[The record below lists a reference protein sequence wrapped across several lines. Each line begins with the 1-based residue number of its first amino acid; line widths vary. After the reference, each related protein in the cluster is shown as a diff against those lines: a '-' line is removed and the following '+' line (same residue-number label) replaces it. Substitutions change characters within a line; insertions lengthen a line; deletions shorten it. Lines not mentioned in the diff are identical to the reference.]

1 MNSSCQTSWKAAE
14 HLFLRKSFSLEK
26 ERARRSRSLI
36 IIAAAA
42 KPLKENTFRPI
53 TVRRIICLSVMSGN
67 ISTRWI
73 LYSPIF
79 LSSILIFFLCQWLIC
94 TSLLNVERNSAWLK
108 WWSPRFCLARCYVAV
123 KPSKKVKIKKCFWD
137 PMCWHTALCLHTSHR
152 HTHTHPC
159 IKTCVSGVIF
169 EALIHRWWCCL
180 HMPSSGTAVCTCAC
194 VCVFRSPTLE
204 RDLSASLSELPL
216 SSINLSLS
224 FCHLSLSL
232 YPLFPPLNSRQ
243 LFLSLF
249 TSSLLRSCSL
259 FSHFVDFFI
268 NLRRLHFLYIN
279 TVTIDLI

>member
-1 MNSSCQTSWKAAE
+1 
-14 HLFLRKSFSLEK
+14 
-26 ERARRSRSLI
+26 
-36 IIAAAA
+36 
-42 KPLKENTFRPI
+42 
-53 TVRRIICLSVMSGN
+53 
-67 ISTRWI
+67 
-73 LYSPIF
+73 
-79 LSSILIFFLCQWLIC
+79 
-94 TSLLNVERNSAWLK
+94 
-108 WWSPRFCLARCYVAV
+108 
-123 KPSKKVKIKKCFWD
+123 
-137 PMCWHTALCLHTSHR
+137 
-152 HTHTHPC
+152 
-159 IKTCVSGVIF
+159 
-169 EALIHRWWCCL
+169 
-180 HMPSSGTAVCTCAC
+180 MPSSGTAVCTCAC

-279 TVTIDLI
+279 TVTIDLIYINTSLLIVLTCLLPSRIYLGHVRLGFTLKTKVTQISPYVTNYDTN